1 MELAG
6 QSLPKVPTVPDQ
18 KIRELRC
25 RLIMEEALEAC
36 EALGFY
42 VFAHSPDPI
51 LKDEFSF
58 ASNDKPISLAEIGK
72 ELADLG
78 VVGEDGTGLACGI
91 NMERVRDLVD
101 ENNLGKFG
109 PGSYK
114 NQHGKHCKPPDYP
127 KPNIQKEIDWQINNP
142 ELNKIATNEVDE
154 QTRKG
159 IFHQSV

>member
-1 MELAG
+1 MTKHQKNVQHFMQLAC
-6 QSLPKVPTVPDQ
+6 QNLPDKPTIPDA

-36 EALGFY
+36 NALGFN
-42 VFAHSPDPI
+42 VFCKTNDPI
-51 LKDEFSF
+51 KKDGFDFHEIL
-58 ASNDKPISLAEIGK
+58 DKQISLSEIAK

-91 NMERVRDLVD
+91 DMEIVRDLVD

-114 NQHGKHCKPPDYP
+114 DEYGKHCKPKNYP
-127 KPNIQKEIDWQINNP
+127 KPDIQKEIDRQV
-142 ELNKIATNEVDE
+142 NEFHKE
-154 QTRKG
+154 
-159 IFHQSV
+159 IFHHSV